1 MCAPFTWG
9 TAPSSR
15 RTNKRTDGRTASHRC
30 VLNRR
35 TWSVH
40 NRLGVTRAS
49 AGAGH
54 SGLCLPTNVGVT
66 GISIVGAQHPR
77 SRGGGREERRAVH
90 VYMHAADG
98 FCVVV
103 ITGTAARCVR
113 NVMLNCALRNLPA
126 RGMRLANLPARSRLP
141 IRALDRQAALSAQL
155 FNSVLASKPDSS

>member
-1 MCAPFTWG
+1 MDG
-9 TAPSSR
+9 
-15 RTNKRTDGRTASHRC
+15 RTDGRMASHRIASHRC

-66 GISIVGAQHPR
+66 EYLLSARSIHA
-77 SRGGGREERRAVH
+77 RGEGRRARMY
-90 VYMHAADG
+90 VYARSQTILRFG
-98 FCVVV
+98 VVV

-113 NVMLNCALRNLPA
+113 NVMQNYALRNLPA
-126 RGMRLANLPARSRLP
+126 RADAPRESTHRTDHLYR
-141 IRALDRQAALSAQL
+141 
-155 FNSVLASKPDSS
+155 